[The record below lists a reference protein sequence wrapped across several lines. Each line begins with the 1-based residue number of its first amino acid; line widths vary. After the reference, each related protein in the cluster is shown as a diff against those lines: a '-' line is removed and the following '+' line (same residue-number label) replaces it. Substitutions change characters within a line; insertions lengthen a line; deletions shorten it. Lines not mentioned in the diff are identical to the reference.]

1 MYYYKDEDKKI
12 NQIIQRKDRMKIM
25 EKMKNGRK
33 DNETARRKD
42 GRGGRPRD
50 NKIFDFV
57 YDLI

>member
-42 GRGGRPRD
+42 GGHGIT
-50 NKIFDFV
+50 K
-57 YDLI
+57 YLILFMI